1 MSTNLPPELNRLIA
15 QELALGH
22 YRTEE
27 ELLTEAVQL
36 LTQRNA
42 LREQIEAGTRQLAS
56 GEYTDYDP
64 QALRERFDDLKFSEQ
79 EVVAI
84 QEGIDD
90 MEAGRTRP
98 IRDFDREFQHRI
110 QRGPIR

>member
-1 MSTNLPPELNRLIA
+1 VSTNLPPELNRLIA

-27 ELLTEAVQL
+27 ELLTEAVGL

-42 LREQIEAGTRQLAS
+42 LREQIDAGTRQLAS

-64 QALRERFDDLKFSEQ
+64 QALRKRLDDLKFSEQ
-79 EVVAI
+79 EVIAI

-90 MEAGRTRP
+90 MEAGRGRP
-98 IRDFDREFQHRI
+98 FREFDREFR
-110 QRGPIR
+110 QRNGLPTSS